1 MINNSLTHTAGR
13 FSSVARLALAHKAA
27 GSVDTYVP
35 QLRAALLLYNAL
47 VYICRK
53 ERGPQTLLPPS
64 VCTRYRAPEIVHT
77 TVTYTLTHTPLTPF
91 SPTQLCPFRA
101 ITYPVGQEQVKEPGV
116 FLQRTSPWQA
126 CRPVTAAREHSSIS
140 AFNKTCIF

>member
-1 MINNSLTHTAGR
+1 MMNNSLTHTAGR

-35 QLRAALLLYNAL
+35 QLRTALLLYNAL

-77 TVTYTLTHTPLTPF
+77 TVTYTLTHTHTVDTLLTYTAL
-91 SPTQLCPFRA
+91 SVSSHYISCGAGAGEGTRGVSTKD
-101 ITYPVGQEQVKEPGV
+101 ITLTGLQARHSS
-116 FLQRTSPWQA
+116 QRTL
-126 CRPVTAAREHSSIS
+126 IYI
-140 AFNKTCIF
+140 CI